1 MTKRLIKT
9 KKDHRQLRAVLT
21 ENTVAQTMTPAAGA
35 LDGGTEGTPY
45 TATFA
50 LSAPVGK
57 ARYSVALGT
66 LPAGLSL
73 NPATGAL
80 TGTPTEAGAYSFSIR
95 GTDDFGNT
103 KVNAYTLAIAADE

>member
-9 KKDHRQLRAVLT
+9 RKDHRQMRAVLK
-21 ENTVAQTMTPAAGA
+21 ENTVAQNLTPAAGA
-35 LDGGTEGTPY
+35 LSPGGTVGTPY

-50 LSAPVGK
+50 LSAPVGG
-57 ARYSVALGT
+57 ARYSVASGA

-73 NPATGAL
+73 NAGTGAL
-80 TGTPTEAGAYSFSIR
+80 TGTPTAAGSFSFSVR

-103 KVNAYTLAIAADE
+103 KSNAYTLAIAAA